1 MTKTRKKAEKLFV
14 FSNFCAFVI
23 KKSSHKMQRFQT
35 YDSKQA
41 KSNNDSLIS
50 HGRFARFEFGV
61 SVIVIY
67 LLFVICILLF
77 LC

>member
-1 MTKTRKKAEKLFV
+1 
-14 FSNFCAFVI
+14 
-23 KKSSHKMQRFQT
+23 MQRFQT

-67 LLFVICILLF
+67 LLFVIWIFYFAF
-77 LC
+77 LNRVCENIYIKN